1 MPELAISAWR
11 SYAVKLAKCPPPL
24 IGHDLSLFKTKSR
37 RSVGV
42 AIMKRKLFSKE
53 TSIGEISA
61 ELTYLFKL
69 SLYCTHSRDVHM
81 YAVCMLSPPHAIF
94 SEASH
99 WPPGHMISSRTPIHF
114 FSRLLD
120 FCMGASNHTHGNI

>member
-24 IGHDLSLFKTKSR
+24 ICHDLSLFKTKSR

-61 ELTYLFKL
+61 KLTFLFKL
-69 SLYCTHSRDVHM
+69 SLYCTHSPGQDQRDCQPTLTIPLFINCVYESGRKVH
-81 YAVCMLSPPHAIF
+81 CGILRQSLG
-94 SEASH
+94 
-99 WPPGHMISSRTPIHF
+99 PGSVPSVWYE
-114 FSRLLD
+114 
-120 FCMGASNHTHGNI
+120 GGKE